1 MMNDLKRLGVLI
13 CTVFLFISLLAGP
26 ASAQEQE
33 YRIGLRDV
41 IGVNVF
47 AGGEEQ
53 ISEDV
58 TVAADGMI
66 TLPLLGA
73 VPADGLTLS
82 ELKKNSIEP
91 LALKYFIDPQVTVSI
106 KEYHSLSFYI
116 SGSVA
121 KPGHYELDKKPTI
134 LELIAKAG
142 GMMPDHGHSAYIMRE
157 SHDPQAEKG
166 TAKPI
171 VIDLKPL
178 MDYGDMTNNIE
189 LATGDVIHIPRENE
203 LDQATNSIFVE
214 GELKNPG
221 VYPFQQGITA
231 LSACILAGG
240 FNDYAAPNRAKIIRG
255 RGKFKF
261 SRLRQQYGYLGTKVR
276 VRIDTGAD
284 RSAAL
289 GKATQSG

>member
-1 MMNDLKRLGVLI
+1 MNDLNRLTTLF
-13 CTVFLFISLLAGP
+13 CTTLVFLSCVFSAFTS
-26 ASAQEQE
+26 AYAQEQE
-33 YRIGLRDV
+33 YRIGSRDV
-41 IGVNVF
+41 IVVNIF

-255 RGKFKF
+255 RGTDQEEVIEINLDSVKK
-261 SRLRQQYGYLGTKVR
+261 
-276 VRIDTGAD
+276 
-284 RSAAL
+284 
-289 GKATQSG
+289 GKSKDMQLMPGDLVHVPDSWL